1 MENTWKGAGM
11 RIGELARRTGVTTR
25 ALRYYEEQN
34 LLTAERSGSGQ
45 RHYAET
51 AVDRIHLIRQLYAAG
66 LSSKAIAELTPCV
79 IDGKATPELL
89 QRLAAERDH
98 LDRLIADLTHT
109 RDRLDSVID
118 GASSNMHTGAPCPRD
133 ANA

>member
-1 MENTWKGAGM
+1 M

-45 RHYAET
+45 RHYAED
-51 AVDRIHLIRQLYAAG
+51 AVERIHLIRQLYAAG
-66 LSSKAIAELTPCV
+66 LSSKTIAELTPCV
-79 IDGKATPELL
+79 IDGQATPELL

-98 LDRLIADLTHT
+98 LDRSIADLTHT

-118 GASSNMHTGAPCPRD
+118 GASSNMHTGAPCRRD
-133 ANA
+133 A